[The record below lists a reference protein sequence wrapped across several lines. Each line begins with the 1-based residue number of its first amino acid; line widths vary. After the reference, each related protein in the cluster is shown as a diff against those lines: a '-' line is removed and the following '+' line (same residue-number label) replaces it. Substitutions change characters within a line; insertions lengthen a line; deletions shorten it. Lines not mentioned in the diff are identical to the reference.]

1 MPVLSPLDDYPIH
14 QISEPMRHVG
24 TSDRNF
30 YDRYYFNIHGTGEV
44 HGTDDELFCVIGVG
58 QYPNLGVADA
68 FVSVKMGDDH
78 RVVRSSRVLGAD
90 RMDAS
95 VGPIRVEVLKGLEKV
110 RVILEPNEWGIELDA
125 TYDAFSQA
133 HLESRHFDRQFS
145 RVIFDSTRF
154 AQLGGWTG
162 TLRMGN
168 REVNLTPDVW
178 WGSRDRSWGV
188 RPVGESEPPGIR
200 VTDTDTSA
208 GFFWI
213 YAPARFEDESLI
225 TIIQERPNGERIM
238 QDAHRIH
245 GIASDAPPEWLGRP
259 EHELRFSPGG
269 RRVVGATL
277 RYYGPHGQQTTEIE
291 VEPLLAFPLLLGTG
305 YGLEPDWK
313 HGMYQGDLVTQGQ
326 VIDPIDDSYFDWAL
340 TEYAARFTCD
350 GKVGYGMFECA
361 VMGRH
366 EQYGFA

>member
-1 MPVLSPLDDYPIH
+1 MLSPLDDYPVH

-30 YDRYYFNIHGTGEV
+30 YDRYYFNIHGNGDV
-44 HGTDDELFCVIGVG
+44 HGTDEEFFAVIGVG

-68 FVSVKMGDDH
+68 FVSVMFPESH
-78 RVVRSSRVLGAD
+78 RAIRSSRTLGAD

-95 VGPIRVEVLKGLEKV
+95 VGPIRVEVIKGLEQV
-110 RVILEPNEWGIELDA
+110 RVIVEPNEHGIEMDA
-125 TYDAFSQA
+125 VYTGFSKA

-154 AQLGGWTG
+154 AQTGSWEG
-162 TLRMGN
+162 TLKVGDRTIS
-168 REVNLTPDVW
+168 LTPDRF

-200 VTDTDTSA
+200 VTDTDTSS

-213 YAPARFEDESLI
+213 YAPVRFEDHSMI
-225 TIIQERPNGERIM
+225 TIVQERPTGERIM
-238 QDAHRIH
+238 QDAHRIFGVH
-245 GIASDAPPEWLGRP
+245 EEREAEWLGRP
-259 EHELRFSPGG
+259 EHELRFVEGS
-269 RRVVGATL
+269 RRIAGATL
-277 RYYGPHGQQTTEIE
+277 RYFGPHGKLTAEVE
-291 VEPLLAFPLLLGTG
+291 VEPLLAFPLLRGTG

-313 HGMYQGDLVTQGQ
+313 HGMYQGDLVVQGQ
-326 VIDPIDDSYFDWAL
+326 ILEPDETYFTWGL
-340 TEYAARFTCD
+340 TEYAAKFTCD
-350 GKVGYGMFECA
+350 GQVGYGMFECA

-366 EQYGFA
+366 EQYGFEA